1 MSSKQVT
8 VSMEEPKPQ
17 RPGGARR
24 KASKVVVGVQ
34 SSKKKGAPKLT
45 INTTRPPKPRNNN
58 NPPKYK
64 MRGPASRSVVLEGY
78 DYLGTVEVTTKDKP
92 GATKSLISLN
102 PVAWQ
107 GTRVQQEARLW
118 QRFKPKSLVVEITT
132 SASRMMAGQYGVA
145 WVADFNETIPNGSDA
160 AMAKLL
166 SFSPSKI
173 RPVWSNSMMRIPIS
187 TTQKWYYLHG
197 HEEADSEYGKLILF
211 IASPLA
217 NVTSGSA
224 TSLIIRIR
232 WSFEFSFPDVPQG
245 VSPDD
250 ITIYAS
256 APNYFSDSVSNW
268 KEGKYLTFKW
278 HEGGEA
284 VGFPGG
290 QAKTIYVIGGGSTV
304 QYYNEDGTNGF
315 TKYAV
320 CVNETNDD
328 NQPMLAPVKDLAH
341 AQAWVKNPSDSYL
354 LKYKAAGHW
363 VTPENP
369 PWYEYQDSVQLIL
382 TRDCH
387 MRAPP
392 RVDATV
398 KVYDKSSDGH
408 AKEARKIF
416 QHLMDQSSSPIDPLQ
431 GRLFKALFQLSQLD
445 FFNFVGEKGLDTYL
459 KTIGLEEPAIP
470 VRRRSTGSTSSFE
483 VVPEDSKEDLEKPST
498 SSE

>member
-1 MSSKQVT
+1 MASKQVT
-8 VSMEEPKPQ
+8 VQVEEPKPQ

-24 KASKVVVGVQ
+24 KAKVVIGV
-34 SSKKKGAPKLT
+34 KAPKAKSNNKAT
-45 INTTRPPKPRNNN
+45 TNTRSRNPPRNRN

-64 MRGPASRSVVLEGY
+64 MQGPASRSVVLEGY
-78 DYLGTVEVTTKDKP
+78 DYLGTVEVSTKDKP
-92 GATKSLISLN
+92 GVTKSLISLN

-118 QRFKPKSLVVEITT
+118 QRFKPKSLVVEVTT

-166 SFSPSKI
+166 SFNPSKI
-173 RPVWSNSMMRIPIS
+173 RPIWTNSMMRIPIS

-245 VSPDD
+245 TSPDD

-268 KEGKYLTFKW
+268 KDGKYLTFKW

-290 QAKTIYVIGGGSTV
+290 QAKTIYVLGGGSTV
-304 QYYNEDGTNGF
+304 QYYNSDGTNGF

-320 CVNETNDD
+320 CVTETNDD
-328 NQPMLAPVKDLAH
+328 GQPMLAPVKDLSH
-341 AQAWVKNPSDSYL
+341 AQAWVKSPADGYL
-354 LKYKAAGHW
+354 LPYKAAGHW

-369 PWYEYQDSVQLIL
+369 PWYEFQDTVQLVL
-382 TRDCH
+382 TRECCL
-387 MRAPP
+387 RAPP

-398 KVYDKSSDGH
+398 KVYDKSADGH
-408 AKEARKIF
+408 AREFRKGF
-416 QHLMDQSSSPIDPLQ
+416 HHLMEESTNPVDPQQ

-445 FFNFVGEKGLDTYL
+445 FFNFIGEKGLDTYL

-470 VRRRSTGSTSSFE
+470 VRKRSPDSDSSFE
-483 VVPEDSKEDLEKPST
+483 VVPETSEGSPKPST